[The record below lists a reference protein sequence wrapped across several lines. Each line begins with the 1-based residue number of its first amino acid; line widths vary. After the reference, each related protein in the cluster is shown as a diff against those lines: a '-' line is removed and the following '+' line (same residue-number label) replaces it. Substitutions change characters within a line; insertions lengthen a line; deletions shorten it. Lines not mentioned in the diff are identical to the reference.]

1 MEDSMRKLPG
11 TTIATTL
18 ALASTAPGDGK
29 PTVRET
35 AASGQ

>member
-1 MEDSMRKLPG
+1 MENSMRQLLG

-18 ALASTAPGDGK
+18 ALASTAPGYGK